1 MGEKA
6 VRQVSGLHFLLI
18 GDVTRDEETRK
29 SSKLKG
35 NKGRK
40 AREGKG
46 LKAGEKARV
55 DEKREENRYSRKN

>member
-1 MGEKA
+1 MI
-6 VRQVSGLHFLLI
+6 GLHFLLI

-35 NKGRK
+35 NKDRK

-46 LKAGEKARV
+46 LKAGEKAR
-55 DEKREENRYSRKN
+55 R